1 MPTVDTGD
9 TTWVLVSA
17 ALVMLMTPG
26 LAFFYGGLVRHK
38 NVLSTVM
45 HSFIIIP
52 VVSLVWVLWGYSL
65 AFGPDQGGFIGN
77 LDWFGLRNVGMDP
90 GPYSDTIP
98 HQVFMLFQLMF
109 AVITPALITGAFA
122 ERAKFSTFL
131 VFTVLWLTFVYAPI
145 AHWVWGIDGWLR
157 ELGTVDFAGGMV
169 VHISSGVAALVAA
182 FLFGRRVGLGR
193 EPMEPHDITYV
204 VLGAALLWFGWFGFN
219 AGSALTA
226 GGLAGNAFVVTNT
239 AAGAGAVTW
248 LLMSW
253 WFTKKPS
260 VVGGAAGAVAGL
272 ASITPA
278 AGFVGSWPAADGY
291 LNIMPAVLIGV
302 GGGAFCYLATRL
314 RAFLRFDDALDVWA
328 VHGVGGTWGVFATGI
343 FAVAAVGGVG
353 GVIDGEVGQLGKQ
366 LAGIGATWG
375 YSFVVTLMIL
385 KVLDLV
391 IGLRV
396 SEDEELAGLDVSQHG
411 ERAYSAPVG
420 VLSAVPAA
428 TPALE
433 HTAHSRPHSTVW
445 EERGGQRL
453 RGQAAPSQE
462 DSL

>member
-1 MPTVDTGD
+1 VATVDTGD
-9 TTWVLVSA
+9 TTWVLISA

-38 NVLSTVM
+38 NVLGTVM

-52 VVSLVWVLWGYSL
+52 VVSVVWVLWGYSL

-77 LDWFGLRNVGMDP
+77 LEWFGLRNVGMEP
-90 GPYSDTIP
+90 GPYADTIP

-131 VFTVLWLTFVYAPI
+131 VFTLLWLTFVYAPI
-145 AHWVWGIDGWLR
+145 AHWVWGIGGWLG
-157 ELGTVDFAGGMV
+157 ELGAVDFAGGIV
-169 VHISSGVAALVAA
+169 VHISSGVAALAAA
-182 FLFGRRVGLGR
+182 FLFGRRAGLGR

-204 VLGAALLWFGWFGFN
+204 VLGTGLLWFGWFGFN

-239 AAGAGAVTW
+239 AAGAGALTW
-248 LLMSW
+248 VVMSW

-314 RAFLRFDDALDVWA
+314 RAFLKFDDTLDVWA

-343 FAVAAVGGVG
+343 FAVAVVGGVAG
-353 GVIDGEVGQLGKQ
+353 AIDGELGQLGKQ

-375 YSFVVTLMIL
+375 YSFVVTFMIL

-396 SEDEELAGLDVSQHG
+396 SEEEELIGLDVSQHG
-411 ERAYSAPVG
+411 ERAYAIPSG
-420 VLSAVPAA
+420 VLSTLAAATSSLEAVPQS
-428 TPALE
+428 PPRS
-433 HTAHSRPHSTVW
+433 TAW
-445 EERGGQRL
+445 KQGGGQRPP
-453 RGQAAPSQE
+453 RQVAPGQE
-462 DSL
+462 SL